1 VNGRYR
7 RTLELLS
14 RHGVDFVVVGGVAAV
29 LQGVPL
35 VTFDVDVVHGRTDEN
50 VDRLLSALAELDAR
64 YRGDPRGLAPT
75 RETLLGPG
83 HHLLSTALGPLDL
96 LGAVAGGLAY
106 EDLARDT
113 VTLDLAGLAV
123 PVLSLPRLIEVK
135 EATGRPKD
143 LAALPTLRATLEEI
157 RRKG

>member
-1 VNGRYR
+1 MNERYR

-113 VTLDLAGLAV
+113 VTLDLSGLAV
-123 PVLSLPRLIEVK
+123 PVLALPRLIEVK

>member
-1 VNGRYR
+1 VNDRYR

-14 RHGVDFVVVGGVAAV
+14 LHGVDLVVVGGIAAV

-35 VTFDVDVVHGRTDEN
+35 VTFDLDVVHRRTGEN
-50 VDRLLSALAELDAR
+50 VDRLVAALAGLDAR
-64 YRGDPRGLAPT
+64 YRGDPRGLVPT

-83 HHLLSTALGPLDL
+83 HHLLSTTLGPLDL
-96 LGAVAGGLAY
+96 LGTVAAGLAW
-106 EDLARDT
+106 EDLVPDT
-113 VTLDLAGLAV
+113 VTLDLAGFAI
-123 PVLSLPRLIEVK
+123 PVLALPRLIAVK